1 MMSGKRKSAGR
12 HVAMDDGTNGE
23 AIGVWEGENGAETKR
38 HKPGPASASKGKSG
52 SLEEGGFGPHVIKMG
67 HYDEAMM
74 ERVCQKYKKM
84 GYSVQMKGNIIK
96 LNVINAQTCLQ
107 EEVREMCSDQS
118 RTLEYADMMVVSSNG
133 QEIPCHRFIL
143 SARSPVFK
151 KLISA
156 PRAEGEDPNTPL
168 RIMTEACTATT
179 QAMIKYLYTDSLETQ
194 EITEDLM
201 SVAEKYQLGQLKEQC
216 LPSFVKKV
224 DSENCLK
231 MYIYGHAHNYEPLK
245 TQAFN
250 VLDANWNHFESTNL
264 LIDMMK
270 TNPQA
275 VLEILNRLHKKKSGF
290 VIQAPQMN
298 LKMLKAFHTFQED
311 IIKAFAEGMEH
322 TDMTLVSSTGQ
333 EIPCHRFIL
342 STRSAE
348 FGKMFGLLGTGS
360 TEALR
365 IPLDATTTAIRT
377 LVQYL
382 YTDSVGVDDVTEEL
396 IALSEK
402 YKLQQLREFCMPT
415 FIEKINTA
423 NCLKMY
429 AYGYKH
435 QFEEVKGAAFK
446 TLDDNW
452 KNYATSSDFLDMM
465 QACPNGVLEIMSK
478 FHKFTESQPIV
489 LDKGGPM
496 LVDF

>member
-1 MMSGKRKSAGR
+1 
-12 HVAMDDGTNGE
+12 
-23 AIGVWEGENGAETKR
+23 
-38 HKPGPASASKGKSG
+38 
-52 SLEEGGFGPHVIKMG
+52 
-67 HYDEAMM
+67 M

-107 EEVREMCSDQS
+107 EEVREMCKDQS
-118 RTLEYADMMVVSSNG
+118 KVLEYADMMVVSSNG

-151 KLISA
+151 KLITA
-156 PRAEGEDPNTPL
+156 PRPEGEDANAPL

-179 QAMIKYLYTDSLETQ
+179 QAMIKYLYTDSL
-194 EITEDLM
+194 
-201 SVAEKYQLGQLKEQC
+201 
-216 LPSFVKKV
+216 
-224 DSENCLK
+224 
-231 MYIYGHAHNYEPLK
+231 K

-250 VLDANWNHFESTNL
+250 VLDANWSHFESTNL

-270 TNPQA
+270 TNPAA
-275 VLEILNRLHKKKSGF
+275 VLEILNRLHKKKNGF

-311 IIKAFAEGMEH
+311 IIKAFAEGMDH

-333 EIPCHRFIL
+333 EVPCHRFIL
-342 STRSAE
+342 STRSEE
-348 FGKMFGLLGTGS
+348 FGKMFGLLGTQG

-365 IPLDATTTAIRT
+365 IPLDATTGAIRT

-382 YTDSVGVDDVTEEL
+382 YTDSVGIDDVTEEL

-402 YKLQQLREFCMPT
+402 YKLQQLRDFCMPT
-415 FIEKINTA
+415 FIEKINTG

-429 AYGYKH
+429 TYGYKH

-452 KNYATSSDFLDMM
+452 KT
-465 QACPNGVLEIMSK
+465 
-478 FHKFTESQPIV
+478 
-489 LDKGGPM
+489 
-496 LVDF
+496 